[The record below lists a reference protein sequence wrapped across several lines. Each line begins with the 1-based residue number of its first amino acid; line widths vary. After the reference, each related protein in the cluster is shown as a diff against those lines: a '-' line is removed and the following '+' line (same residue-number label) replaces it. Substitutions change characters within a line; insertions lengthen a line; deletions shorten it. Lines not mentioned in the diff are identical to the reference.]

1 MIPFD
6 SPTTNTNID
15 QYQYHQFHMILVLVV
30 LVLLHPYTILRAI
43 ELPESHQKPDQHS
56 NFSQRVT
63 QILKVDVSLC
73 QLMLLYKIRQ

>member
-1 MIPFD
+1 MV
-6 SPTTNTNID
+6 
-15 QYQYHQFHMILVLVV
+15 LVLVV